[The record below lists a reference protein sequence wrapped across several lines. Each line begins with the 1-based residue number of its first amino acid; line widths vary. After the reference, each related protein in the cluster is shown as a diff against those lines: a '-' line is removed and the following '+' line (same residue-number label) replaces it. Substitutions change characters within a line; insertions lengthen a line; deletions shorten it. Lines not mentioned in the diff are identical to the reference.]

1 MTSNKPRKTK
11 SQTAKKATT
20 TKAQAPARRQTG
32 SDGSDQP
39 IPERIYAQA
48 SPLSVGNVSMFD
60 AGAQINSATVPNF
73 FSQQEVI
80 DQAVRQLTEAGF
92 EVLQVSPLS
101 INIAGTRETYDRA
114 FNTSIVAEERPVIK
128 AFGVEDTAQFL
139 DSPETAMPGLIR
151 TEGTA
156 FEQVLEGVAIEEPR
170 YFMAPSMF
178 PPPRSYWHLNVPAD
192 VSLACNADRAHR
204 GGITGRGITVAMCD
218 SGWYRH
224 PYFVGRGYN
233 VAPVVLGPGAAN
245 PLADESGHGTGESAN
260 IFALAPDINF
270 MPVKMSFVNTIGAFN
285 AAVALSPQ
293 IITCSWGS
301 SKQFGPLSAA
311 DNAMAAAIAAAVAAG
326 IIVVFS
332 AGNGHWGFP
341 GQHPDVISAG
351 GVFMNPDESLRA
363 SDYAS
368 GFMSNI
374 YAGRRVPDLSGL
386 VGMRP
391 KAAYIML
398 PLEPGDEIDTGLAGG
413 THPAGDETAADDGW
427 ATFSGTSAAAPQLAG
442 AAALIRQ
449 ACPRLTPAEVRAI
462 LMSTA
467 RDVTDG
473 NCSANTGGNPATVG
487 PDTATGN
494 GLVDAHKAVM
504 IAKLRCLGPI
514 SPPIGIHPPIT
525 VQPPVRPPIIPIQ
538 PPISINPPIR
548 PPTPIQPPISPPVV
562 PIRPI
567 GPVVLP
573 PVGPQS
579 ETPENSA
586 LESSQTLSARD
597 VQELEELVHSGGLDT
612 LEP

>member
-1 MTSNKPRKTK
+1 MTSKKPRTLKPQAT
-11 SQTAKKATT
+11 QKATA
-20 TKAQAPARRQTG
+20 TKERAPARRQTG
-32 SDGSDQP
+32 SDSSDQP

-48 SPLSVGNVSMFD
+48 SPRSLGSVSMFD

-73 FSQQEVI
+73 YSSQDVVE
-80 DQAVRQLTEAGF
+80 QAVRQLMEAGF
-92 EVLQVSPLS
+92 EVLQVSPLT

-114 FNTSIVAEERPVIK
+114 FNTTIIAEERPVIK
-128 AFGVEDTAQFL
+128 AFMVEDTAQFL
-139 DSPETAMPGLIR
+139 DSPDTAMPGLIR

-156 FEQVLEGVAIEEPR
+156 FEQVLEGVALEEPR

-204 GGITGRGITVAMCD
+204 GGITGRGVTVAMCD

-224 PYFVGRGYN
+224 PYFVGRGYS

-270 MPVKMSFVNTIGAFN
+270 MPVKMNFVNTVGAFN
-285 AAVALSPQ
+285 AAVGLSPQ

-326 IIVVFS
+326 IVVVFS

-374 YAGRRVPDLSGL
+374 YPGRRVPDLSGL

-398 PLEPGDEIDTGLAGG
+398 PLEPGDEIDTDLAGS
-413 THPAGDETAADDGW
+413 THPDGDETAADDGW

-449 ACPRLTPAEVRAI
+449 ACPRLTPAEVRSI

-467 RDVTDG
+467 RDVTAG
-473 NCSANTGGNPATVG
+473 NGSANTGGNPATVG

-514 SPPIGIHPPIT
+514 SPPIGIHPPIA

-548 PPTPIQPPISPPVV
+548 PPMPIQPPISPPVI

-573 PVGPQS
+573 PIGPQS
-579 ETPENSA
+579 ESPDRPASEPG
-586 LESSQTLSARD
+586 QTLSARD
-597 VQELEELVHSGGLDT
+597 VQELEELVHSGELDT